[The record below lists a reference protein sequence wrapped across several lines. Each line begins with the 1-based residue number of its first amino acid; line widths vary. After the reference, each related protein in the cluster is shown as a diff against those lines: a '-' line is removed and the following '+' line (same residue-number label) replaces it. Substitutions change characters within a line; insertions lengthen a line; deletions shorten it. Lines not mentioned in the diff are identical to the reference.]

1 LEITRKTFC
10 SGPGRLFHGC
20 VFLDKALMIGKPA
33 ARAIFMLL
41 RDPVLMPES
50 KKPETLAALQKE
62 GEYLDRPDE

>member
-1 LEITRKTFC
+1 
-10 SGPGRLFHGC
+10 